1 MGTITFRADDEV
13 EHALVELMADG
24 QDRSAVIRRAIVDA
38 ARRLA
43 DDRLRAEAAA
53 LAADEADVAEA
64 RAVLADLDAVRA
76 W

>member
-13 EHALVELMADG
+13 ERALVELMADG